1 MAILIDEK
9 KRVLV
14 QGITG
19 REGRARTRLM
29 REYGTNV
36 VGGVTPGKGGQS
48 VLGVPVFN
56 TPQEAV
62 NSLGNIDVSVVFVP
76 AAGVKDAAI
85 SAIEA
90 GIKLAVLV
98 PDRVPV
104 WDAME
109 IAAAAKANDAMF
121 LGPNTLGA
129 LSPGKAVVGMIGGRA
144 ESARQWF
151 KPGVPK
157 GVGVISRSGGMA
169 SSTGYYLGQAG
180 VRLSSIVHIGGDAVI
195 GIRLPDAALMFEAD
209 PLTEAIVIF
218 GEIGSSQEE
227 ELSQLIADRK
237 ITKPVIAYIGG
248 KAAREGTRFS
258 HAGAII
264 EGGRGTHAGKVKALR
279 EAGATVVDAFGELP
293 GAVVAILEQI
303 KGQSLMS
310 EADKKAVWH
319 SGITRI
325 QPNKV
330 AVRGYDI
337 AELMG
342 HVSFGAAV
350 YLILTGELPSPAIAR
365 LMDAILVSSID
376 HGATPPS
383 ALSARNV
390 ASTGATLSAS
400 VAAGIMS
407 INRHHGGAIEDCA
420 RQLKAIADR
429 AARDSI
435 SLEEAATRT
444 LRTMS
449 EAGERMSGFG
459 HRVHTK
465 DPRTA
470 RLFELAR
477 EAGVDGVHMQAA
489 RAVEKAFADAK
500 KSLPINVDGAIGA
513 ILADL
518 GMNPAAFNG
527 IFMIARTPGLIAH
540 VIEEQTREKPTGPLS
555 LRHAMRSRPPSA
567 RTTCSTSPAARPPTL
582 RRPCTTRSR
591 AITTRPTPGATS
603 LRCLSPSAR
612 PLPARA
618 NGKIYVAGGF
628 IGGTSVTNALRI
640 YDIATNTWTSG
651 ANMPTSPGVEAA
663 AAAVVNGKFYVM
675 GGDDFTN
682 GLNTTFIYDIATNT
696 WTTGATLPDSRTN
709 TYGTASNGLIY
720 VYGGVI
726 LPAFTTTD
734 TLLRYDPVANSWTN
748 LGSAGTAGLRQLRR
762 HLAFRHGP
770 TADHRRRGL
779 HWCLHHRHPHLHHQ
793 RRYVQRRPGDDRQPR
808 RARAGHPA

>member
-36 VGGVTPGKGGQS
+36 VAGVTPGKGGHS

-56 TPQEAV
+56 TPQEAMK
-62 NSLGNIDVSVVFVP
+62 SLGKIDISVVFVP

-85 SAIEA
+85 SAIDA
-90 GIKLAVLV
+90 GIKLTVLV

-109 IAAAAKANDAMF
+109 IAASAKANGAIF

-169 SSTGYYLGQAG
+169 SSTGYYLGQVG
-180 VRLSSIVHIGGDAVI
+180 VRISTIVHIGGDAVI
-195 GIRLPDAALMFEAD
+195 GIRLPDAARMFEAD
-209 PLTEAIVIF
+209 PLTDAIVIF

-227 ELSQLIADRK
+227 ELAQLIADRK
-237 ITKPVIAYIGG
+237 VTKPVIAYIGG

-264 EGGRGTHAGKVKALR
+264 EGGRGTHAGKVEALR

-293 GAVVAILEQI
+293 DAVVQILKKM

-310 EADKKAVWH
+310 EADKKATWNTA
-319 SGITRI
+319 ITRVE
-325 QPNKV
+325 PNKV
-330 AVRGYDI
+330 AVRGYNI

-342 HVSFGAAV
+342 RVSFGAAV
-350 YLILTGELPSPAIAR
+350 YLILTGELPSPAVAH

-383 ALSARNV
+383 AVAARTV

-400 VAAGIMS
+400 IAAGIMS

-420 RQLKAIADR
+420 RQLKKIADR
-429 AARDSI
+429 ATSESI
-435 SLEEAATRT
+435 SLDEAAART
-444 LRTMS
+444 LAEMR
-449 EAGERMSGFG
+449 EAGERMPGFG
-459 HRVHTK
+459 HRLHSK

-477 EAGVDGVHMQAA
+477 EAGVDGVHMKAA
-489 RAVEKAFADAK
+489 RAVEKSFTDAK
-500 KSLPINVDGAIGA
+500 KALPINVDGAISA

-527 IFMIARTPGLIAH
+527 IFMIARAPGLVAH
-540 VIEEQTREKPTGPLS
+540 VIEEQAREKP
-555 LRHAMRSRPPSA
+555 MR
-567 RTTCSTSPAARPPTL
+567 
-582 RRPCTTRSR
+582 
-591 AITTRPTPGATS
+591 
-603 LRCLSPSAR
+603 
-612 PLPARA
+612 
-618 NGKIYVAGGF
+618 
-628 IGGTSVTNALRI
+628 RI
-640 YDIATNTWTSG
+640 
-651 ANMPTSPGVEAA
+651 
-663 AAAVVNGKFYVM
+663 
-675 GGDDFTN
+675 
-682 GLNTTFIYDIATNT
+682 
-696 WTTGATLPDSRTN
+696 
-709 TYGTASNGLIY
+709 
-720 VYGGVI
+720 
-726 LPAFTTTD
+726 
-734 TLLRYDPVANSWTN
+734 DPVN
-748 LGSAGTAGLRQLRR
+748 
-762 HLAFRHGP
+762 HGYDGP
-770 TADHRRRGL
+770 A
-779 HWCLHHRHPHLHHQ
+779 
-793 RRYVQRRPGDDRQPR
+793 PR
-808 RARAGHPA
+808 NIPS

>member
-62 NSLGNIDVSVVFVP
+62 NSLGIIDVSVVFVP

-109 IAAAAKANDAMF
+109 IAAAAKANGAMF

-237 ITKPVIAYIGG
+237 ISKPVIAYIGG

-293 GAVVAILEQI
+293 GAVVTILEQI

-319 SGITRI
+319 SSITRI
-325 QPNKV
+325 QANKV

-342 HVSFGAAV
+342 NVSFGAAV
-350 YLILTGELPSPAIAR
+350 YLILAGELPSPPVAR

-429 AARDSI
+429 ASRDSI

-477 EAGVDGVHMQAA
+477 EAGVDGVHTQTA

-518 GMNPAAFNG
+518 GMSPAAFNG

-540 VIEEQTREKPTGPLS
+540 VIEEQTRERPMRRIDPVNHGYDGP
-555 LRHAMRSRPPSA
+555 
-567 RTTCSTSPAARPPTL
+567 
-582 RRPCTTRSR
+582 
-591 AITTRPTPGATS
+591 
-603 LRCLSPSAR
+603 
-612 PLPARA
+612 PAR
-618 NGKIYVAGGF
+618 
-628 IGGTSVTNALRI
+628 
-640 YDIATNTWTSG
+640 
-651 ANMPTSPGVEAA
+651 
-663 AAAVVNGKFYVM
+663 
-675 GGDDFTN
+675 
-682 GLNTTFIYDIATNT
+682 
-696 WTTGATLPDSRTN
+696 
-709 TYGTASNGLIY
+709 
-720 VYGGVI
+720 
-726 LPAFTTTD
+726 
-734 TLLRYDPVANSWTN
+734 N
-748 LGSAGTAGLRQLRR
+748 L
-762 HLAFRHGP
+762 
-770 TADHRRRGL
+770 
-779 HWCLHHRHPHLHHQ
+779 
-793 RRYVQRRPGDDRQPR
+793 
-808 RARAGHPA
+808 

>member
-1 MAILIDEK
+1 MAILIDET

-62 NSLGNIDVSVVFVP
+62 NSLGNIDISVLFVP
-76 AAGVKDAAI
+76 AAGVKEAAI
-85 SAIEA
+85 SAIDA
-90 GIKLAVLV
+90 GIKLTVLV

-109 IAAAAKANDAMF
+109 IAAAAKANGAMF

-151 KPGVPK
+151 KPGIPK

-180 VRLSSIVHIGGDAVI
+180 VRISTIVHIGGDAVL
-195 GIRLPDAALMFEAD
+195 GIRIPDAALMFEAD
-209 PLTEAIVIF
+209 PFTEAIVIF

-227 ELSQLIADRK
+227 ELAQLIVDRK
-237 ITKPVIAYIGG
+237 VVKPVIAYIGG

-279 EAGATVVDAFGELP
+279 EAGATVVDSFGELP
-293 GAVVAILEQI
+293 DAVVDILTQM

-310 EADKKAVWH
+310 ETDRKATWNTA
-319 SGITRI
+319 ITRVE
-325 QPNKV
+325 PNRV
-330 AVRGYDI
+330 GVRGYDI

-342 HVSFGAAV
+342 RVSFGAAV

-365 LMDAILVSSID
+365 LMDAILVASID

-383 ALSARNV
+383 ALAARTV
-390 ASTGATLSAS
+390 ASTGATLSAA

-420 RQLKAIADR
+420 RQLKAIADQATR
-429 AARDSI
+429 ESI
-435 SLEEAATRT
+435 SLDEAAART
-444 LRTMS
+444 LAAMRET
-449 EAGERMSGFG
+449 GERMPGFG
-459 HRVHTK
+459 HRYHTK

-489 RAVEKAFADAK
+489 RAVEKAFADGEE
-500 KSLPINVDGAIGA
+500 S
-513 ILADL
+513 
-518 GMNPAAFNG
+518 F
-527 IFMIARTPGLIAH
+527 AH
-540 VIEEQTREKPTGPLS
+540 
-555 LRHAMRSRPPSA
+555 
-567 RTTCSTSPAARPPTL
+567 
-582 RRPCTTRSR
+582 
-591 AITTRPTPGATS
+591 
-603 LRCLSPSAR
+603 
-612 PLPARA
+612 
-618 NGKIYVAGGF
+618 
-628 IGGTSVTNALRI
+628 
-640 YDIATNTWTSG
+640 
-651 ANMPTSPGVEAA
+651 
-663 AAAVVNGKFYVM
+663 
-675 GGDDFTN
+675 
-682 GLNTTFIYDIATNT
+682 
-696 WTTGATLPDSRTN
+696 
-709 TYGTASNGLIY
+709 
-720 VYGGVI
+720 
-726 LPAFTTTD
+726 
-734 TLLRYDPVANSWTN
+734 
-748 LGSAGTAGLRQLRR
+748 
-762 HLAFRHGP
+762 
-770 TADHRRRGL
+770 
-779 HWCLHHRHPHLHHQ
+779 
-793 RRYVQRRPGDDRQPR
+793 
-808 RARAGHPA
+808 

>member
-9 KRVLV
+9 KRVVV
-14 QGITG
+14 QGVTG

-29 REYGTNV
+29 RDYGTNV
-36 VGGVTPGKGGQS
+36 VAGVTPGKGGQT

-62 NSLGNIDVSVVFVP
+62 DSLGEIDISVLFVP

-85 SAIEA
+85 SAIDA
-90 GIKLAVLV
+90 GIKLTVLV

-109 IAAAAKANDAMF
+109 IGAAAKAKGAMF

-129 LSPGKAVVGMIGGRA
+129 LSPGKGVIGMIGGRA

-151 KPGVPK
+151 KPGIPK

-180 VRLSSIVHIGGDAVI
+180 VRISTIVHIGGDAVI
-195 GIRLPDAALMFEAD
+195 GIRLPDAALMFETD
-209 PLTEAIVIF
+209 PFTEAIVIF

-227 ELSQLIADRK
+227 ELAQLIIDRK

-293 GAVVAILEQI
+293 DAVVEILKKM
-303 KGQSLMS
+303 KGESLMS
-310 EADKKAVWH
+310 EADKNAVWNTA
-319 SGITRI
+319 ITRV

-342 HVSFGAAV
+342 RVSVGAAV
-350 YLILTGELPSPAIAR
+350 YLVLQGELPPPAVAR

-383 ALSARNV
+383 ALAARTV
-390 ASTGATLSAS
+390 ASTGASLSAS

-420 RQLKAIADR
+420 RQLKAIAAR
-429 AARDSI
+429 AARESI
-435 SLEEAATRT
+435 SIDEAATRT
-444 LRTMS
+444 LAAMA
-449 EAGERMSGFG
+449 EAGERMPGFG
-459 HRVHTK
+459 HRLHTK

-489 RAVEKAFADAK
+489 RAVQKAFADAK
-500 KSLPINVDGAIGA
+500 KSLPVNVDGAIGA

-518 GMNPAAFNG
+518 GMDPAAFNG
-527 IFMIARTPGLIAH
+527 IFMIARTPGLVAH
-540 VIEEQTREKPTGPLS
+540 VIEEQAREKPMRRIDPVNHGYDGP
-555 LRHAMRSRPPSA
+555 
-567 RTTCSTSPAARPPTL
+567 PAKGL
-582 RRPCTTRSR
+582 
-591 AITTRPTPGATS
+591 
-603 LRCLSPSAR
+603 
-612 PLPARA
+612 
-618 NGKIYVAGGF
+618 V
-628 IGGTSVTNALRI
+628 GTS
-640 YDIATNTWTSG
+640 
-651 ANMPTSPGVEAA
+651 
-663 AAAVVNGKFYVM
+663 
-675 GGDDFTN
+675 
-682 GLNTTFIYDIATNT
+682 
-696 WTTGATLPDSRTN
+696 
-709 TYGTASNGLIY
+709 
-720 VYGGVI
+720 
-726 LPAFTTTD
+726 
-734 TLLRYDPVANSWTN
+734 
-748 LGSAGTAGLRQLRR
+748 
-762 HLAFRHGP
+762 
-770 TADHRRRGL
+770 
-779 HWCLHHRHPHLHHQ
+779 
-793 RRYVQRRPGDDRQPR
+793 QP
-808 RARAGHPA
+808 

>member
-1 MAILIDEK
+1 MAILIDET

-36 VGGVTPGKGGQS
+36 IAGVTPGKGGQT

-62 NSLGNIDVSVVFVP
+62 NSLGNIDISVLFVP
-76 AAGVKDAAI
+76 AAGVKEAAI
-85 SAIEA
+85 SAIAA
-90 GIKLAVLV
+90 GIKLTVLV

-109 IAAAAKANDAMF
+109 IAAAAKANGAMF
-121 LGPNTLGA
+121 LGPTTLGA
-129 LSPGKAVVGMIGGRA
+129 LSPGRGVVGMIGGRA

-151 KPGVPK
+151 KPGIPK

-180 VRLSSIVHIGGDAVI
+180 VRLSTIVHIGGDAVL
-195 GIRLPDAALMFEAD
+195 GIRIPDAALMFDAD

-227 ELSQLIADRK
+227 ELAELIRHRK
-237 ITKPVIAYIGG
+237 VTKPVIAYIGG

-264 EGGRGTHAGKVKALR
+264 EGGRGTHAEKVKTFRA
-279 EAGATVVDAFGELP
+279 AGATVVDAFGELP
-293 GAVVAILEQI
+293 SAVVEILKKM
-303 KGQSLMS
+303 KGESLMS
-310 EADKKAVWH
+310 EADKKATWNTA
-319 SGITRI
+319 ITRVE
-325 QPNKV
+325 PNKV

-337 AELMG
+337 AEIMG
-342 HVSFGAAV
+342 RVSFGAAV
-350 YLILTGELPSPAIAR
+350 YLILTGELPSPAVAR

-383 ALSARNV
+383 ALAARTV

-400 VAAGIMS
+400 VGAGIMS

-429 AARDSI
+429 ATRETI
-435 SLEEAATRT
+435 SVDEAAART

-477 EAGVDGVHMQAA
+477 EAGVDGAHMQAA
-489 RAVEKAFADAK
+489 HAVEKAFADAK
-500 KSLPINVDGAIGA
+500 KPLPINVDGAIGA

-540 VIEEQTREKPTGPLS
+540 VIEEQTRERPMRRIDSVNHGYDGP
-555 LRHAMRSRPPSA
+555 AP
-567 RTTCSTSPAARPPTL
+567 RTIS
-582 RRPCTTRSR
+582 
-591 AITTRPTPGATS
+591 
-603 LRCLSPSAR
+603 
-612 PLPARA
+612 
-618 NGKIYVAGGF
+618 
-628 IGGTSVTNALRI
+628 
-640 YDIATNTWTSG
+640 
-651 ANMPTSPGVEAA
+651 
-663 AAAVVNGKFYVM
+663 
-675 GGDDFTN
+675 
-682 GLNTTFIYDIATNT
+682 
-696 WTTGATLPDSRTN
+696 
-709 TYGTASNGLIY
+709 
-720 VYGGVI
+720 
-726 LPAFTTTD
+726 D
-734 TLLRYDPVANSWTN
+734 THS
-748 LGSAGTAGLRQLRR
+748 S
-762 HLAFRHGP
+762 
-770 TADHRRRGL
+770 
-779 HWCLHHRHPHLHHQ
+779 
-793 RRYVQRRPGDDRQPR
+793 
-808 RARAGHPA
+808 

>member
-1 MAILIDEK
+1 MAILIDET

-19 REGRARTRLM
+19 REGQARTRLM

-36 VGGVTPGKGGQS
+36 VAGVTPGKGGQS

-56 TPQEAV
+56 TPQGAV
-62 NSLGNIDVSVVFVP
+62 KALGTIDISVLFVP

-85 SAIEA
+85 SAIDA
-90 GIKLAVLV
+90 GIKLTVLV

-109 IAAAAKANDAMF
+109 IAAAAKTNGAMF

-129 LSPGKAVVGMIGGRA
+129 LSPGKGVVGMIGGRA

-151 KPGVPK
+151 KPGIPK
-157 GVGVISRSGGMA
+157 GIGVISRSGGMA

-180 VRLSSIVHIGGDAVI
+180 VRISTIVHIGGDAVI
-195 GIRLPDAALMFEAD
+195 GIRLPDAARMFEAD
-209 PLTEAIVIF
+209 PVTEAIVIF

-227 ELSQLIADRK
+227 ELAQLIVDRK
-237 ITKPVIAYIGG
+237 VTKPVIAYVGG

-279 EAGATVVDAFGELP
+279 EAGATIVDAFGELP
-293 GAVVAILEQI
+293 DAVVKILKKL

-310 EADKKAVWH
+310 EADKNAVWNTA
-319 SGITRI
+319 ITRVE
-325 QPNKV
+325 PNKV
-330 AVRGYDI
+330 AVRGYNI

-342 HVSFGAAV
+342 RVSFGAAV
-350 YLILTGELPSPAIAR
+350 YLTLTGELPSPAVAR

-383 ALSARNV
+383 ALAARSV

-420 RQLKAIADR
+420 LQLKAIADR

-477 EAGVDGVHMQAA
+477 EAGVDGAHMQAA
-489 RAVEKAFADAK
+489 RAVEKVFADAK

-540 VIEEQTREKPTGPLS
+540 VLEEKTREKP
-555 LRHAMRSRPPSA
+555 MRRIDPVNHGYDGPPS
-567 RTTCSTSPAARPPTL
+567 RTISKS
-582 RRPCTTRSR
+582 
-591 AITTRPTPGATS
+591 
-603 LRCLSPSAR
+603 
-612 PLPARA
+612 
-618 NGKIYVAGGF
+618 
-628 IGGTSVTNALRI
+628 
-640 YDIATNTWTSG
+640 D
-651 ANMPTSPGVEAA
+651 
-663 AAAVVNGKFYVM
+663 
-675 GGDDFTN
+675 
-682 GLNTTFIYDIATNT
+682 
-696 WTTGATLPDSRTN
+696 
-709 TYGTASNGLIY
+709 
-720 VYGGVI
+720 
-726 LPAFTTTD
+726 
-734 TLLRYDPVANSWTN
+734 LL
-748 LGSAGTAGLRQLRR
+748 
-762 HLAFRHGP
+762 
-770 TADHRRRGL
+770 
-779 HWCLHHRHPHLHHQ
+779 
-793 RRYVQRRPGDDRQPR
+793 
-808 RARAGHPA
+808 

>member
-1 MAILIDEK
+1 MAILIDET

-36 VGGVTPGKGGQS
+36 VAGVTPGKGGLN

-56 TPQEAV
+56 SPRDAV
-62 NSLGNIDVSVVFVP
+62 NALGNIDISVLFVP
-76 AAGVKDAAI
+76 AAGVKTAAI
-85 SAIEA
+85 SAIES

-109 IAAAAKANDAMF
+109 IAAAARANGAMF

-129 LSPGKAVVGMIGGRA
+129 LSPGKGVVGMIGGRA

-169 SSTGYYLGQAG
+169 SSTGYYLGPAAG
-180 VRLSSIVHIGGDAVI
+180 RISTIIHGGGDAVI

-227 ELSQLIADRK
+227 ELAQLIGDGT

-279 EAGATVVDAFGELP
+279 DAGATVVDGFGELP
-293 GAVVAILEQI
+293 NAVVEILGKM
-303 KGQSLMS
+303 KGESLMS
-310 EADKKAVWH
+310 EADKKAVWNTA
-319 SGITRI
+319 ITRVE
-325 QPNKV
+325 PNKV

-337 AELMG
+337 ADLIG
-342 HVSFGAAV
+342 RVSFGAAV
-350 YLILTGELPSPAIAR
+350 YLIVTGELPSQSVAR

-383 ALSARNV
+383 ALAARSV

-429 AARDSI
+429 ATRESI
-435 SLEEAATRT
+435 SMDEAATRT
-444 LRTMS
+444 LAAMKD
-449 EAGERMSGFG
+449 AGERMPGFG
-459 HRVHTK
+459 HRYHTK

-477 EAGVDGVHMQAA
+477 EAGIDGVHMKAA
-489 RAVEKAFADAK
+489 RAVEKSFADAK
-500 KSLPINVDGAIGA
+500 KSLPINVDGALGA

-518 GMNPAAFNG
+518 GMDPAAFNG
-527 IFMIARTPGLIAH
+527 IFIIARTPGLIAH
-540 VIEEQTREKPTGPLS
+540 VIEEQSREKP
-555 LRHAMRSRPPSA
+555 MR
-567 RTTCSTSPAARPPTL
+567 
-582 RRPCTTRSR
+582 
-591 AITTRPTPGATS
+591 
-603 LRCLSPSAR
+603 
-612 PLPARA
+612 
-618 NGKIYVAGGF
+618 
-628 IGGTSVTNALRI
+628 RI
-640 YDIATNTWTSG
+640 
-651 ANMPTSPGVEAA
+651 
-663 AAAVVNGKFYVM
+663 
-675 GGDDFTN
+675 
-682 GLNTTFIYDIATNT
+682 
-696 WTTGATLPDSRTN
+696 
-709 TYGTASNGLIY
+709 
-720 VYGGVI
+720 
-726 LPAFTTTD
+726 
-734 TLLRYDPVANSWTN
+734 DPVN
-748 LGSAGTAGLRQLRR
+748 
-762 HLAFRHGP
+762 HGYDGP
-770 TADHRRRGL
+770 PVRTL
-779 HWCLHHRHPHLHHQ
+779 
-793 RRYVQRRPGDDRQPR
+793 
-808 RARAGHPA
+808 

>member
-48 VLGVPVFN
+48 VLGVPVFD
-56 TPQEAV
+56 TPQEAL

-85 SAIEA
+85 AAIEA

-180 VRLSSIVHIGGDAVI
+180 VRISSIVHIGGDAVI

-209 PLTEAIVIF
+209 PLTETIVIF

-227 ELSQLIADRK
+227 ELAQLIADRK

-279 EAGATVVDAFGELP
+279 EADATVVDAFGDLP
-293 GAVVAILEQI
+293 GAVVEILKQI

-319 SGITRI
+319 SGITQI
-325 QPNKV
+325 KPNKV

-342 HVSFGAAV
+342 RVSFGAAV
-350 YLILTGELPSPAIAR
+350 YLILTGELPSPAVAR

-477 EAGVDGVHMQAA
+477 EAGVDGAHMQAA

-518 GMNPAAFNG
+518 GMNPAAFNS

-540 VIEEQTREKPTGPLS
+540 VIEEQTRERP
-555 LRHAMRSRPPSA
+555 MR
-567 RTTCSTSPAARPPTL
+567 
-582 RRPCTTRSR
+582 
-591 AITTRPTPGATS
+591 
-603 LRCLSPSAR
+603 
-612 PLPARA
+612 
-618 NGKIYVAGGF
+618 
-628 IGGTSVTNALRI
+628 RI
-640 YDIATNTWTSG
+640 
-651 ANMPTSPGVEAA
+651 
-663 AAAVVNGKFYVM
+663 
-675 GGDDFTN
+675 
-682 GLNTTFIYDIATNT
+682 
-696 WTTGATLPDSRTN
+696 
-709 TYGTASNGLIY
+709 
-720 VYGGVI
+720 
-726 LPAFTTTD
+726 
-734 TLLRYDPVANSWTN
+734 DPVN
-748 LGSAGTAGLRQLRR
+748 
-762 HLAFRHGP
+762 HGYDGP
-770 TADHRRRGL
+770 
-779 HWCLHHRHPHLHHQ
+779 P
-793 RRYVQRRPGDDRQPR
+793 PR
-808 RARAGHPA
+808 TISDINPSRKISLDEND